1 MLKSVL
7 MSLVVVGV
15 VGGMVGGGLFAAFS
29 DTETSEGNVFT
40 AGVMDLKVNGMDDPL
55 PPVFY
60 DSQCLKPGDQ
70 VVAEVMLENVGCV
83 DGWADF
89 HLYIMEDADNGIEEP
104 EAGAPG
110 EDGTEDGELC
120 ENTAV
125 TLIYDGNPVDISH
138 LDANGDGSV
147 SLEELDCNDLI
158 LGPLPAGWVAF
169 LVIIVEV
176 PMSVGNCIMGDSET
190 VAIEF
195 SLDQMIII

>member
-55 PPVFY
+55 PPIFY
-60 DSQCLKPGDQ
+60 GECLKPGDCFYG
-70 VVAEVMLENVGCV
+70 EVMLENVGCV

-89 HLYIMEDADNGIEEP
+89 HLYITEDADNGLEEP
-104 EAGAPG
+104 ERGAPG

-120 ENTAV
+120 ENTDV
-125 TLIYDGNPVDISH
+125 QLIYDGMPVDIRH
-138 LDANGDGSV
+138 LDANGDGYV

-158 LGPLPAGWVAF
+158 LGPLPAGGIAT
-169 LVIIVEV
+169 LTIIICV
-176 PMSVGNCIMGDSET
+176 PPEVGNCIMGDSET

-195 SLDQMIII
+195 SLDQMII